1 MKREEYLPRI
11 IDKTIEKYLMIF
23 GAICVEGPKW
33 CGKTWTSRRHAA
45 SEFLVASPTR
55 NFQNG

>member
-1 MKREEYLPRI
+1 MKIAGYKDRVVDSKLESYL
-11 IDKTIEKYLMIF
+11 KTF
-23 GAICVEGPKW
+23 GAVCVEGPKW

>member
-11 IDKTIEKYLMIF
+11 IDKTIEKYLRIF

-33 CGKTWTSRRHAA
+33 CGKTWTSEYH
-45 SEFLVASPTR
+45 SNSWYLSLIHI
-55 NFQNG
+55 